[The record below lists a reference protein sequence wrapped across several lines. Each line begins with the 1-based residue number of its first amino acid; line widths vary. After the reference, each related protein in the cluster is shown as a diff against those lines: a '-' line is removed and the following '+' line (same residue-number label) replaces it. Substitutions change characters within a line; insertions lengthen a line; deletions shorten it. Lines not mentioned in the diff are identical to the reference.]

1 MEQLKTM
8 TALFIG
14 GGFGTLLRYGLS
26 KIGNPWSDHFF
37 WGTFSVN
44 IIGCLF
50 LGLIVGISYKNPAL
64 ASTPLYSFLAIGL
77 CGGFTTFS
85 TFAFENQ
92 TFLKNG
98 QILEFSLYTISSII
112 LGILAISLGLYSAK
126 VL

>member
-1 MEQLKTM
+1 M

-44 IIGCLF
+44 IIGCLL
-50 LGLIVGISYKNPAL
+50 LGLIIGLSYKNPAL
-64 ASTPLYSFLAIGL
+64 ASAPLYSFLAIGF

-92 TFLKNG
+92 AFL
-98 QILEFSLYTISSII
+98 LR
-112 LGILAISLGLYSAK
+112 
-126 VL
+126 

>member
-26 KIGNPWSDHFF
+26 KIGNPWSAHFF

-44 IIGCLF
+44 TIGCFL

-64 ASTPLYSFLAIGL
+64 ASAPLYSFLAIGL

-92 TFLKNG
+92 AFLKNG
-98 QILEFSLYTISSII
+98 QILEFSVYTLSSII
-112 LGILAISLGLYSAK
+112 IGVLAISLGLYSAK
-126 VL
+126 AI